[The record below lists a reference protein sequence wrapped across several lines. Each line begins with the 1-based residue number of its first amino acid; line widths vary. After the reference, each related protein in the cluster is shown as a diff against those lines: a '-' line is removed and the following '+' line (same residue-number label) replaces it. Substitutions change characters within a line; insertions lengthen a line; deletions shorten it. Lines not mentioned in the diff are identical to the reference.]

1 MRLSQKIAFNTIV
14 QIATK
19 VITVFFGFF
28 TMVILTRYLGRE
40 MYGNYMYILTLVVL
54 FGAFADWGTATIGVR
69 EASKEKEKQDK
80 ILVNVFLLRL
90 FLSLGASV
98 LMIMAA
104 FLMPLKMVNPLNE
117 LILRQGIIIGSLILI
132 LSTIKASFG
141 IVFQTRLEMQKYAVG
156 DIIASV
162 LIFLVSFL
170 LVRFNFGLIPLIG
183 AVLIAYLGAISVLSF
198 LVSKTIKFRLNW
210 DKVFIKKF
218 IKESLP
224 MGAILLMF
232 TVDNKID
239 TVMLGSMKGSGAV
252 GIYSVSYRIYDVLI
266 LGAAY
271 FMNSLLPVLSQ
282 YSDLKKWRK
291 KLRIIYQKSFDILLM
306 MGGFVIVLVLVLSP
320 LIIKL
325 ITQNRFQEFFDSV
338 LVLRILSLA
347 IFLSYFNH
355 LTGYTIVA
363 LGRQRLYFSVAISAL
378 VFNVLVNLL
387 VIPRFSYYGAAMV
400 TILTE
405 ALVLFITLFFTFR
418 LLKIVPSLFH
428 FPKTLLQL
436 IKQKG
441 KILND

>member
-1 MRLSQKIAFNTIV
+1 MRLSQKVAFNTIV

-98 LMIMAA
+98 LMIIAA
-104 FLMPLKMVNPLNE
+104 FLMPLKIADPLNE
-117 LILRQGIIIGSLILI
+117 LMLRQGIIIGSLILI
-132 LSTIKASFG
+132 LSAIKASFG

-156 DIIASV
+156 DIIASI
-162 LIFLVSFL
+162 LIFVISFL

-198 LVSKTIKFRLNW
+198 LVSKTIKFKLNW

-239 TVMLGSMKGSGAV
+239 TVMLGSLKGSGAV

-291 KLRIIYQKSFDILLM
+291 KLRVIYQKSFDILLM

-387 VIPRFSYYGAAMV
+387 VIPRFSYYGAATV
-400 TILTE
+400 TVLTE
-405 ALVLFITLFFTFR
+405 ALVLFITSFFTFR
-418 LLKIVPSLFH
+418 LLKIVPSFFH

>member
-1 MRLSQKIAFNTIV
+1 MKLSQKVAFNTVV

-80 ILVNVFLLRL
+80 VLVNIFLLRL

-104 FLMPLKMVNPLNE
+104 FLMPLKIANPLNE
-117 LILRQGIIIGSLILI
+117 LMLRQGIIIGSLILI
-132 LSTIKASFG
+132 LSAIKASFG
-141 IVFQTRLEMQKYAVG
+141 IVFQTRLEMQKYAIG
-156 DIIASV
+156 DIIASI
-162 LIFLVSFL
+162 LIFLISFL

-218 IKESLP
+218 VKESLP

-239 TVMLGSMKGSGAV
+239 TVMLGSLKGSGAV

-282 YSDLKKWRK
+282 YADLKKWRK
-291 KLRIIYQKSFDILLM
+291 KLRVIYQKSFDILLI
-306 MGGFVIVLVLVLSP
+306 MGGFAIILVLTLSP

-378 VFNVLVNLL
+378 LFNVLVNLL

-405 ALVLFITLFFTFR
+405 ALVLFITLFFIFR

-428 FPKTLLQL
+428 FPKTLVQL

-441 KILND
+441 RIF

>member
-1 MRLSQKIAFNTIV
+1 MKLSQKVAFNTVV

-80 ILVNVFLLRL
+80 VLVNIFLLRL

-104 FLMPLKMVNPLNE
+104 FLMPLKIANPLNE
-117 LILRQGIIIGSLILI
+117 LMLRQGIIIGSLILI
-132 LSTIKASFG
+132 LSAIKASFG
-141 IVFQTRLEMQKYAVG
+141 IVFQTRLEMQKYAIG
-156 DIIASV
+156 DIIASI
-162 LIFLVSFL
+162 LIFLISFL

-218 IKESLP
+218 VKESLP

-239 TVMLGSMKGSGAV
+239 TVMLGSLKGSGAV

-282 YSDLKKWRK
+282 YADLKKWRK
-291 KLRIIYQKSFDILLM
+291 KLRVIYQKSFDILLI
-306 MGGFVIVLVLVLSP
+306 MGGFAIILVLTLSP

-363 LGRQRLYFSVAISAL
+363 LGRQRLYFSAAISAL
-378 VFNVLVNLL
+378 LFNVLVNLL

-405 ALVLFITLFFTFR
+405 ALVLFITLFFIFR

-428 FPKTLLQL
+428 FPKTLVQL

-441 KILND
+441 RIF

>member
-1 MRLSQKIAFNTIV
+1 MKLSQKVAFNTIV
-14 QIATK
+14 QILTK

-69 EASKEKEKQDK
+69 EASKEKEEQDK
-80 ILVNVFLLRL
+80 ILVNIFLLRL

-98 LMIMAA
+98 LMIIAA
-104 FLMPLKMVNPLNE
+104 FLMPLKIVNPLNE

-132 LSTIKASFG
+132 LSAIKASFG
-141 IVFQTRLEMQKYAVG
+141 VVFQTRLEMQKYAVG
-156 DIIASV
+156 DITASI
-162 LIFLVSFL
+162 LIFLISFL

-183 AVLIAYLGAISVLSF
+183 AVLMAYLGAISVLGF
-198 LVSKTIKFRLNW
+198 LVLKTIKLKLNW
-210 DKVFIKKF
+210 DKVFVKKF

-239 TVMLGSMKGSGAV
+239 TVMLGSLKGSGAV
-252 GIYSVSYRIYDVLI
+252 GIYSISYRIYDVLI

-282 YSDLKKWRK
+282 YADLKKWRK
-291 KLRIIYQKSFDILLM
+291 KLRIIYHKSFDILLM
-306 MGGFVIVLVLVLSP
+306 MGGLLTVLALLLSP
-320 LIIKL
+320 LIVRL
-325 ITQNRFQEFFDSV
+325 ITQDRFQEFFDSV

-363 LGRQRLYFSVAISAL
+363 LGRQRLYFSVALSAL
-378 VFNVLVNLL
+378 VFNVLANLL
-387 VIPRFSYYGAAMV
+387 VIPRFSYYGAATV

-405 ALVLFITLFFTFR
+405 TLVLFITFFFIFR
-418 LLKIVPSLFH
+418 LLKIIPSLFH

-441 KILND
+441 RVFK

>member
-80 ILVNVFLLRL
+80 ILVNIFLLRL

-387 VIPRFSYYGAAMV
+387 VIPRFSYYGAATV